1 MRKEDCYN
9 CGCNLKEV
17 CPDYDGQGDEMLVK
31 YTKVHES
38 AKVPRRAYATD
49 AGMDFFYCGE
59 DQIRIDLACSAV
71 IPTGIKMEVPSGYML
86 EIKNKSGVASKRN
99 LIVGACVVDTGYDG
113 EIFVNL
119 HNVGLKSQ
127 TIDPGEKVAQGVF
140 VKIADHVSLVEA
152 ESIYAE
158 PTERAD
164 GALGSTGDQ

>member
-1 MRKEDCYN
+1 M
-9 CGCNLKEV
+9 
-17 CPDYDGQGDEMLVK
+17 
-31 YTKVHES
+31 
-38 AKVPRRAYATD
+38 
-49 AGMDFFYCGE
+49 
-59 DQIRIDLACSAV
+59 
-71 IPTGIKMEVPSGYML
+71 
-86 EIKNKSGVASKRN
+86 
-99 LIVGACVVDTGYDG
+99 
-113 EIFVNL
+113 NL